1 MSNFIDDV
9 INADAI
15 MEEIDDYIEK
25 WHNSDSD
32 LSVYEYLGMTE
43 EEYYLWVKED
53 FYLKY
58 IISAHEKNVS
68 IKELLKDE
76 YSSRMVA
83 RADSPEEANKVYNWL
98 KAKGLIEQ

>member
-9 INADAI
+9 LNADALI
-15 MEEIDDYIEK
+15 EEIDDYIEK

-43 EEYYLWVKED
+43 EEYYLWVKDD

-58 IISAHEKNVS
+58 IIAAHDKNVS
-68 IKELLKDE
+68 IKELLKNE

-83 RADSPEEANKVYNWL
+83 RAESPEKAKIIYNWL
-98 KAKGLIEQ
+98 KSRGVVE